1 MSECRPLTPLKLSV
15 NADIPFRSPVPT
27 RDIGVDHSITWS
39 EMADRLSPSALE
51 GGARAWCRTAARDA
65 HFHFLLTLGL
75 GAGIHL
81 AMDYSHLPRRIFAR
95 ARRLLAGV
103 WDMRMH

>member
-1 MSECRPLTPLKLSV
+1 
-15 NADIPFRSPVPT
+15 
-27 RDIGVDHSITWS
+27 
-39 EMADRLSPSALE
+39 MADRLPPSALE
-51 GGARAWCRTAARDA
+51 GGSPRVVPNRRRDA

>member
-1 MSECRPLTPLKLSV
+1 MRTS
-15 NADIPFRSPVPT
+15 PFRSLVPT
-27 RDIGVDHSITWS
+27 RDIGVD
-39 EMADRLSPSALE
+39 
-51 GGARAWCRTAARDA
+51 CRTAARDA